1 MVQRVTPYLSVNG
14 AAAAIDFYRRAFG
27 ATEIT
32 RMQADDGTR
41 ILHAVVQ
48 INGGVVMLSDE
59 FPEYNGTP
67 APTAANPTSV
77 SVAIEFDAP
86 AEVDATF
93 RQAVDAGANGWM
105 QPENMFWGAR
115 FAMLDDPFGHRWML
129 SAQLP
134 PEV

>member
-1 MVQRVTPYLSVNG
+1 MVQRITPYLSVKG

-27 ATEIT
+27 AAELA
-32 RMQADDGTR
+32 RMQAEDGKR

-48 INGGVVMLSDE
+48 INGGAVMLSDE

-67 APTAANPTSV
+67 APTPASPTSV
-77 SVAIEFDAP
+77 SVAIEFDTP

-93 RQAVDAGANGWM
+93 AQAVAAGANGWM
-105 QPENMFWGAR
+105 EPENMFWGAR

-134 PEV
+134 KR